1 MQYRRLETT
10 SRDVISGGLL
20 MFHAKQQLGAA
31 LRYNALSGSTWLT
44 IAIVYIG
51 IVFSAPAWAGKTP
64 AWAKQPRVAVHPGK
78 ISIEYL
84 GATETD
90 PTRYSVRIAGEM
102 FVLFDGTIPPDY
114 HTAQLLEYTRFQPG
128 ERVLEVGTGIGSIA
142 VFAARAGA
150 KVIATDIDPIA
161 VANAR
166 HNAERL
172 GVLMNLEV
180 RQGDLFAPVREEKK
194 FDVILFNVIY
204 PFNDKTLHHW
214 KLHERFFAEVGQY
227 LAPGGKIYYQ
237 AGYLDNLTHIRH
249 MVKTNK
255 LFIDELH
262 LMSVPQFRRQPMVFV
277 IRSKPAWAEP

>member
-1 MQYRRLETT
+1 MY
-10 SRDVISGGLL
+10 
-20 MFHAKQQLGAA
+20 HAKHLCAVARNLLFRGRWRIFLIAC
-31 LRYNALSGSTWLT
+31 
-44 IAIVYIG
+44 IAIA
-51 IVFSAPAWAGKTP
+51 FSAPATAGKTP
-64 AWAKQPRVAVHPGK
+64 YWAKQPRLAVHPGK

-84 GATETD
+84 GATDTD
-90 PTRYSVRIAGEM
+90 PTRYSVKIAGET
-102 FVLFDGTIPPDY
+102 FILFDGTVPPDY

-150 KVIATDIDPIA
+150 DVIATDIDPIA

-172 GVLMNLEV
+172 GVSDKLDV
-180 RQGDLFAPVREEKK
+180 RQGDLFGPVREEKQ

-214 KLHERFFAEVGQY
+214 KLHERFFTEVGQY

-237 AGYLDNLTHIRH
+237 AGYLDNLAHIRN
-249 MVKTNK
+249 MVQSNK
-255 LFIDELH
+255 LFIDEMH

-277 IRSKPAWAEP
+277 IRPRPAWAQP